1 MKILKTISIG
11 LTAALVLSA
20 CSNNSSMMDDLNS
33 TGNSIVRFAN
43 GTFSAQLYNTNVKSV
58 YDATE
63 LAINNTNNYNIE
75 NNTITERNAKIKG
88 FIKTEK
94 SMFDKEGKTP
104 YSIEISKYDNSTV
117 NIYIKI
123 GTVGDKQSSV
133 DLLSSIRTNL
143 GL

>member
-1 MKILKTISIG
+1 MKILKTITIG
-11 LTAALVLSA
+11 LTATLALSA

-75 NNTITERNAKIKG
+75 SNTITERNAEIKG

-94 SMFDKEGKTP
+94 ACLIKKAKPLIVLKSLSMITL
-104 YSIEISKYDNSTV
+104 
-117 NIYIKI
+117 
-123 GTVGDKQSSV
+123 Q
-133 DLLSSIRTNL
+133 
-143 GL
+143 

>member
-104 YSIEISKYDNSTV
+104 YSIEITKYDNSTV

>member
-58 YDATE
+58 YGATE

-75 NNTITERNAKIKG
+75 SNTITERNAKIKG

-104 YSIEISKYDNSTV
+104 YSIEITKYDNSTV

>member
-75 NNTITERNAKIKG
+75 SNTITERNAKIKG

>member
-75 NNTITERNAKIKG
+75 SNTITKRNAKIKG

-104 YSIEISKYDNSTV
+104 YSIEITKYDNSTV

>member
-75 NNTITERNAKIKG
+75 SNTITERNAKIKG

-104 YSIEISKYDNSTV
+104 YSIEITKYDNSTV